1 MAHVVN
7 KTQNFELPFS
17 WITLI
22 QEGFQITLTKS
33 GMDLLLPPYHA
44 TTVPGSSTSKH
55 GSGAEIGASSQSCSL
70 VDDGALALMIVT
82 LEALRVQQVADVGGL
97 LPLPLYDAYICS
109 ILEGFVPLYHHEAL
123 SSCFWSFD
131 AAAVKASDFVLLFV
145 AVSLSRS
152 QLSISVGCFMEISLH
167 GSLPAGMFFILQRL
181 DALYSLICHWLL
193 ELCFWQVL
201 SNVDGFGLASWFYL
215 VAAFADLDVLLHLS
229 GVAQFWFAKVVG
241 VVACFAAMHPV
252 SFVLDFGYPAV
263 VALLFLDML
272 LFLKLAGYQ
281 LDILLAVESA
291 GCWRSLSTLRSDC
304 GMILAAG
311 LLGLLELRIAPATP
325 TANPIC
331 KRESEIRSLAEV
343 SLRQASLQPGFRAA
357 LSKVAAKKGTSFWIA
372 LGNCRT
378 IEAIYQESFEPPA
391 VVTEEKGVIR
401 RLLLPSLDDSHR
413 KICTVISMAIA
424 SIAVYD

>member
-7 KTQNFELPFS
+7 KTQNFELPLS

-44 TTVPGSSTSKH
+44 TIVPGSSTSKH

-70 VDDGALALMIVT
+70 VDDGSGIVL
-82 LEALRVQQVADVGGL
+82 LESEVLRVSRLSDNRVPKPCSVMELQSTCAHDSDIGSSPCSGGF

-131 AAAVKASDFVLLFV
+131 AAAVKASNFVLLFV
-145 AVSLSRS
+145 AVSLS
-152 QLSISVGCFMEISLH
+152 QLSISLDLPLVGCVSYLLKLDGITIHVLNLLHLVGSSCLSSL
-167 GSLPAGMFFILQRL
+167 LLQVAGVVFL
-181 DALYSLICHWLL
+181 ASP
-193 ELCFWQVL
+193 L

-229 GVAQFWFAKVVG
+229 GVALFWFARVVG

-252 SFVLDFGYPAV
+252 AFVLDFGYPAI
-263 VALLFLDML
+263 VALLFV
-272 LFLKLAGYQ
+272 LAASW
-281 LDILLAVESA
+281 LDINWIYCLLLKVQVATEEPVLLHCA
-291 GCWRSLSTLRSDC
+291 ALSTLRSGC

-331 KRESEIRSLAEV
+331 KRESVPLI
-343 SLRQASLQPGFRAA
+343 
-357 LSKVAAKKGTSFWIA
+357 
-372 LGNCRT
+372 
-378 IEAIYQESFEPPA
+378 
-391 VVTEEKGVIR
+391 
-401 RLLLPSLDDSHR
+401 
-413 KICTVISMAIA
+413 
-424 SIAVYD
+424 